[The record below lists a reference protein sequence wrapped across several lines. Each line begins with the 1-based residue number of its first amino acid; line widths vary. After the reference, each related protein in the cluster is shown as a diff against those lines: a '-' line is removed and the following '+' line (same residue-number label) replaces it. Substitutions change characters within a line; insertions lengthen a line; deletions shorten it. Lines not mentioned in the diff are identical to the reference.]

1 MGERTEMCV
10 LPFLISIKE
19 GISLAYRSS
28 HFRKGYWRKTPNGYT
43 CWVSPT
49 TVSGYTYTPGHPT
62 SNYAVPHLQ
71 YQDKGV
77 NVNNPVNTF
86 EHSDTIKEIITL
98 FESLDSEERKYCLDT
113 LDSIDT
119 DLDNAQRRETLENSP
134 LPDNYQNSFFKL
146 SRNADGTYTIDRFI
160 GISQNTLTI
169 PNSIDGRI
177 ISTIGKGAFENCTD
191 IKSIIIPEG
200 ITKIDERGFYN
211 CTSLYSIVLPQT
223 LTFIGASA
231 FSFCDFREIS
241 IPNNVASIGESAFSS
256 CKNLE
261 KISLPEYLTE
271 ISEDLFSG
279 CKKLSSF
286 NIPSCCRSIGAC
298 AFKETN
304 PRISSL
310 YLPNSIRHIGK
321 FAFHEICSYD
331 FISMNI
337 KFHELRI
344 HIPDSVTSIDNYA
357 FRSRFMRIII
367 CCNPG
372 SYALE
377 FARTNHIPYEPS

>member
-1 MGERTEMCV
+1 M
-10 LPFLISIKE
+10 
-19 GISLAYRSS
+19 AYRSS
-28 HFRKGYWRKTPNGYT
+28 HFRKGYWRKTPNGHI

-62 SNYAVPHLQ
+62 PNYTVPPLQ
-71 YQDKGV
+71 YQDKGI

-86 EHSDTIKEIITL
+86 EHPDAIKDIIAL

-119 DLDNAQRRETLENSP
+119 DLDNVQRRETLENSP
-134 LPDNYQNSFFKL
+134 PSDSYQNSFFKL
-146 SRNADGTYTIDRFI
+146 SRNADGAYTIDRFI

-223 LTFIGASA
+223 LALIGASA
-231 FSFCDFREIS
+231 FSFCAFKEIS
-241 IPNNVASIGESAFSS
+241 IPSSVTSIGKSAFAS
-256 CKNLE
+256 CKKLE
-261 KISLPEYLTE
+261 KITLPESLTE
-271 ISEDLFSG
+271 ISVGLFSG
-279 CKKLSSF
+279 CEKLSSF
-286 NIPSCCRSIGAC
+286 NIPACCYSIERY
-298 AFKETN
+298 AFY
-304 PRISSL
+304 RIASSIHAI
-310 YLPNSIRHIGK
+310 YLPNSIHRIGK
-321 FAFHEICSYD
+321 GAFSEIGRFPFSTFSSIFNNTSFQEKKVKIY
-331 FISMNI
+331 
-337 KFHELRI
+337 
-344 HIPDSVTSIDNYA
+344 IPDSVTSIDRDA
-357 FRSRFMRIII
+357 FESSSIII
-367 CCNPG
+367 CCSPG

-377 FARTNHIPYEPS
+377 FARTNHIPYEPA